1 MFISYIIPPIVGA
14 AIGYIT
20 NDIAI
25 RMLFRPHEA
34 KYLFGKRLPFT
45 PGIIPKE
52 KGRLAASIGIT
63 ISANLMNQE
72 VLEKHLLSK
81 EMTDKI
87 GEALDRFIHKQK
99 HNDESLREFLSHYL
113 SAQEIDDIAH
123 SSADDLSDLI
133 YKKLATSEV
142 GDDIAHLAVAHVMEK
157 MQHFGSGIGDRL
169 ADEGI
174 GHGGGIGDMISRG
187 IDRLFGRSGTRFTS
201 QFINSLAEPV
211 ENLLA
216 KNINEMLQKN
226 SREIVGNLISTETDN
241 LLSCRVSQML
251 ENKDDDLSRAKQSLL
266 SMYEKIIRE
275 QLPKILR
282 AVDISQVVES
292 RINEM
297 DMNQVEK
304 IIFEVIDKELK
315 AIVWF
320 GALLGFIIGWM
331 NLLTR

>member
-34 KYLFGKRLPFT
+34 KYLFGKRIPFT

-52 KGRLAASIGIT
+52 KGRLAASIGTT

-133 YKKLATSEV
+133 YKKLASSSV
-142 GDDIAHLAVAHVMEK
+142 GDQIAHAAVAHVMKK
-157 MQHFGSGIGDRL
+157 MQHFGSSVGDRL

-174 GHGGGIGDMISRG
+174 SHGGGWGDMLSRG
-187 IDRLFGRSGTRFTS
+187 IRRVFGRQGSNAAQ
-201 QFINSLAEPV
+201 QFISALAEPV
-211 ENLLA
+211 EQALSS
-216 KNINEMLQKN
+216 NINEMLRDK
-226 SREIVGNLISTETDN
+226 SEEIVRDLICTETEA
-241 LLSCRVSQML
+241 LLSRPMSELLKNKEEDL
-251 ENKDDDLSRAKQSLL
+251 ERAKAS
-266 SMYEKIIRE
+266 IIGLYRSIITE
-275 QLPKILR
+275 RLPRILA
-282 AVDISQVVES
+282 AVDISKIVEN

-297 DMNQVEK
+297 DMNEAEGIIMQVMS
-304 IIFEVIDKELK
+304 KELR
-315 AIVWF
+315 AIVWL
-320 GALLGFIIGWM
+320 GAGLDKLG
-331 NLLTR
+331 